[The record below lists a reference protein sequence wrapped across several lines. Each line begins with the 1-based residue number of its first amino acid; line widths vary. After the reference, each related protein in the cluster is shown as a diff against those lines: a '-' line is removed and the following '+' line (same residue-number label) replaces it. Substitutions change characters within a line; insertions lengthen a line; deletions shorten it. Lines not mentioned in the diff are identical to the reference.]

1 MSAIVRPPARPLPDL
16 VETQKMARDWA
27 PARHTP
33 YGIPIPRFAV
43 PVTKFGFV
51 QVPGAYGTEIVV
63 VTYQAKANWFCL
75 LCGLVAGYS
84 GMGTAPLAGDV
95 QFTVDVDRP
104 LGAATGYQEKDYGRL
119 RFAVGNFT
127 TGPVWPVEFRI
138 MNTQTIRL
146 KATPVQTMSLG
157 PGNNFVGALLG
168 FEWPSKGDEW

>member
-1 MSAIVRPPARPLPDL
+1 MSAIVRPAPDL
-16 VETQKMARDWA
+16 VEIQRLSQQWA
-27 PARHTP
+27 PSRQTP

-51 QVPGAYGTEIVV
+51 QVPAAYGTEVV
-63 VTYQAKANWFCL
+63 LVTYQAKANWFCL

-84 GMGTAPLAGDV
+84 GTGTAPLAGDV
-95 QFTVDVDRP
+95 KFTVDVDRP

-119 RFAVGNFT
+119 PFPVGDFQR
-127 TGPVWPVEFRI
+127 GPVWPVEFRL
-138 MNTQTIRL
+138 MNSQTIRL

-157 PGNNFVGALLG
+157 PGNNFVGALVG